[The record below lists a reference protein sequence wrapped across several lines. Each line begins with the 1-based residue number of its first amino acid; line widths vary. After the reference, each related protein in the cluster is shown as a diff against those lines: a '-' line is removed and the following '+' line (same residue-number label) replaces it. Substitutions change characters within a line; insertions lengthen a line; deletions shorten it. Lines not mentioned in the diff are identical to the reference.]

1 MMSLVQNIDIE
12 LSAFFENV
20 SGLKFII
27 FDLNFLKKKSRIIF
41 RRYLSKGHL
50 TEVLRKNRKENNNQK
65 QISLTNYQI
74 KYIKTDFNPN

>member
-27 FDLNFLKKKSRIIF
+27 FDLNF
-41 RRYLSKGHL
+41 
-50 TEVLRKNRKENNNQK
+50 
-65 QISLTNYQI
+65 
-74 KYIKTDFNPN
+74 